1 MINNLDGKPV
11 MLRNVAASTGHWLAL
26 RLIGDVAK
34 KSPRDAMG
42 AVVYLTTGNVRQR
55 RDVFSGAVYCSQNDM
70 TLHFGLGGATKVD
83 KLEIKWPDGS
93 SEIVNVPS
101 VDKVMTITQGQKK

>member
-1 MINNLDGKPV
+1 LW
-11 MLRNVAASTGHWLAL
+11 LRNVAASTGHWLGL

-34 KSPRDAMG
+34 RSPRDATG

-70 TLHFGLGGATKVD
+70 TLHFGLGGAMKVD

-93 SEIVNVPS
+93 VEIVNVPG
-101 VDKVMTITQGQKK
+101 VDKVMMIRQSEGK

>member
-1 MINNLDGKPV
+1 
-11 MLRNVAASTGHWLAL
+11 MLRNVAAATGHWLGL

-55 RDVFSGAVYCSQNDM
+55 REVFSGAVYCSQNDM

-93 SEIVNVPS
+93 IEVLAVPA
-101 VDKVMTITQGQKK
+101 VDKVLTVRQGDKN